1 MVQKVEK
8 IIEDEIRPKLKSHN
22 GDIKLVSVEDS
33 IVNVKLLGAC
43 SGCPSADLT
52 RKNLIEETL
61 KKQLP
66 WVKEVKLTREVNQ
79 DLIDMAKKILGN
91 HI

>member
-1 MVQKVEK
+1 MQKVEK

-66 WVKEVKLTREVNQ
+66 WVKGVELTREVNQ

-91 HI
+91 HM